1 MFNSTYFHETI
12 FWHIHLC
19 NKCLLSTLPYYNCL
33 FVNNIM
39 HIQHIQYTANNVMWC
54 YLQQPKLNC
63 HAGPLKMDGSW
74 WRDLTK
80 PGPLE
85 KGMANHFSILALR
98 ISWTTWK
105 GKKIWH
111 QRWDPRSV
119 SIQYAT
125 REDQKNRSRKNEE
138 AGQSRNDARLWMCL
152 MVKVKSNAIKNNIV
166 QEPWMLGP
174 WIKVNG
180 MWSSRRWQE

>member
-19 NKCLLSTLPYYNCL
+19 NKCLLNTLPYYNCL

-54 YLQQPKLNC
+54 YLQQLKLNC

-85 KGMANHFSILALR
+85 KGMASHVSILALR
-98 ISWTTWK
+98 TPWTVWK
-105 GKKIWH
+105 GKNIWH
-111 QRWDPRSV
+111 WKMNSPGWQVPYNMLLENSGEITPERMKRWS
-119 SIQYAT
+119 
-125 REDQKNRSRKNEE
+125 
-138 AGQSRNDARLWMCL
+138 QSENNTQLWMWL
-152 MVKVKSNAIKNNIV
+152 LIEASAVLIDTAPHKSDAVKSNIA
-166 QEPWMLGP
+166 
-174 WIKVNG
+174 
-180 MWSSRRWQE
+180 